1 MEVTVG
7 DKSPKSKER
16 QQKQKAVSK
25 EQHTAAA
32 KAKQVAQGPVK
43 DKK

>member
-1 MEVTVG
+1 MG
-7 DKSPKSKER
+7 DKSPKTKER
-16 QQKQKAVSK
+16 QQKQKAANK

-32 KAKQVAQGPVK
+32 KAKQAGYAAVK